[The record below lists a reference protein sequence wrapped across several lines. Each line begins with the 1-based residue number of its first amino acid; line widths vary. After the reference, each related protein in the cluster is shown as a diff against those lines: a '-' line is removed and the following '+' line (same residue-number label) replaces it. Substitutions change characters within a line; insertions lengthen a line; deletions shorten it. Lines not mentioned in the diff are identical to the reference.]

1 FRWMTPLSP
10 SPGPPMTRRVVPGKA
25 GLGIGLIAPDQRAL
39 KLTCRAPALVP
50 PASVSLLDASG
61 NCRSGVSADRA
72 APVERK
78 RLRIAE
84 RVAAVTW
91 RMRVVPPVCF
101 RYRKT
106 GNLANP
112 GGLCRLGEGLYGL
125 LNAPAD
131 DPGPPSG
138 GFSARSGQANEE
150 RPRPFEDAGIS
161 VDTERNRQEVG
172 RPRFAETLQRL

>member
-1 FRWMTPLSP
+1 GPDKGSLRLGLTAP
-10 SPGPPMTRRVVPGKA
+10 SGRYITSS
-25 GLGIGLIAPDQRAL
+25 
-39 KLTCRAPALVP
+39 CRAPALVP
-50 PASVSLLDASG
+50 PAIVSLLDASG

-131 DPGPPSG
+131 APGPPPRGVSP
-138 GFSARSGQANEE
+138 RY
-150 RPRPFEDAGIS
+150 RP
-161 VDTERNRQEVG
+161 T
-172 RPRFAETLQRL
+172 